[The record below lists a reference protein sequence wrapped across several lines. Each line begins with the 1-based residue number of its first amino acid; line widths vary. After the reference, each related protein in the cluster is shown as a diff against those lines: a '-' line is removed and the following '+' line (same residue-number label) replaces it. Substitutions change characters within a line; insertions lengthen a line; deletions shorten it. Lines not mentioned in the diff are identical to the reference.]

1 MTDIIGWVATG
12 LVLLGYWLNAN
23 RYYRQAMYIWIVGD
37 IGWIT
42 YDILRGI
49 YPHLTLSAIII
60 MMNIYGIYKILNNKL
75 DVRK

>member
-23 RYYRQAMYIWIVGD
+23 RYHHQAMYVWIVGD
-37 IGWIT
+37 IGWIA
-42 YDILRGI
+42 YDTIRGI
-49 YPHLTLSAIII
+49 YPHLALSAIII
-60 MMNIYGIYKILNNKL
+60 IMNLYGIYKILNNKL